1 MSPLGKNLA
10 LNTSDSMQEKS
21 YFPLSETPLKG
32 PSIALPFVERLNA
45 EGEIPFFGYALIF
58 V

>member
-1 MSPLGKNLA
+1 MSSLGKNLA
-10 LNTSDSMQEKS
+10 LNMSDSKQEKS
-21 YFPLSETPLKG
+21 YFPLLEMPLKG
-32 PSIALPFVERLNA
+32 PSTALPLVERLNA

>member
-10 LNTSDSMQEKS
+10 LNMSDSKKEKS
-21 YFPLSETPLKG
+21 YFPLSELPLKG
-32 PSIALPFVERLNA
+32 PSTALPFVERPNA
-45 EGEIPFFGYALIF
+45 KGESPFFGYALIF